1 MSIHHPEFHQCLPIQ
16 GFEHI
21 YLRTKNN
28 SNHNSRVYSGY
39 TNDRAIV
46 ACKTGA
52 LWAKRGE
59 RGILRE
65 ARDEGRGGEK
75 KRACCQSIALALPT
89 FTVWTLRSN
98 WLIDGALFWHV
109 CLEQNIRH
117 AFMFFWRCCS
127 RSLSFISECSRN
139 KRKPQEM
146 FNLPYWVINYR
157 NWFYPRSYFLC
168 CYRCFW

>member
-1 MSIHHPEFHQCLPIQ
+1 MSTHHPEFHQCLPIQ

-21 YLRTKNN
+21 SGPRTTVIIIARLQWLHEWPRHSSLQNRRFM
-28 SNHNSRVYSGY
+28 SQARRRRYFARSAR
-39 TNDRAIV
+39 
-46 ACKTGA
+46 
-52 LWAKRGE
+52 RGE
-59 RGILRE
+59 
-65 ARDEGRGGEK
+65 GRRKK
-75 KRACCQSIALALPT
+75 KRACCQSIVLALPT
-89 FTVWTLRSN
+89 FTVWNLRSN
-98 WLIDGALFWHV
+98 WLIDDALFWHV
-109 CLEQNIRH
+109 CLEQNIGH

-146 FNLPYWVINYR
+146 FNLPYWAINYR